1 MSRFLSG
8 YLRQIGW
15 SFAAAALLGGVLLL
29 VMGELAR
36 IGALLAGAAAAA
48 LYFWQLAQ
56 RLRRA
61 SRGTAAAGRVQ
72 VQLGLVLMLALI
84 FAVLW
89 AASTMGAQ
97 HFYAAVGGFFLL
109 HAVMMTQLIVRE
121 MRSDKQHTG
130 DSPQGR

>member
-1 MSRFLSG
+1 M
-8 YLRQIGW
+8 LRRLGW
-15 SFAAAALLGGVLLL
+15 ACAAAVLLGGVLLL
-29 VMGELAR
+29 VVGGLPR

-56 RLRRA
+56 RLLRA

>member
-15 SFAAAALLGGVLLL
+15 SFAAAVLLL

-56 RLRRA
+56 RLLRA

>member
-1 MSRFLSG
+1 VSAASAAD
-8 YLRQIGW
+8 
-15 SFAAAALLGGVLLL
+15 AAAPS
-29 VMGELAR
+29 ES
-36 IGALLAGAAAAA
+36 
-48 LYFWQLAQ
+48 
-56 RLRRA
+56 RA

-89 AASTMGAQ
+89 AASTMGVQ
-97 HFYAAVGGFFLL
+97 YFYAAVGGFFLL

-121 MRSDKQHTG
+121 MRSDKQNTG

>member
-1 MSRFLSG
+1 MSSFLSG

-56 RLRRA
+56 RLLRA

>member
-1 MSRFLSG
+1 L
-8 YLRQIGW
+8 
-15 SFAAAALLGGVLLL
+15 
-29 VMGELAR
+29 
-36 IGALLAGAAAAA
+36 
-48 LYFWQLAQ
+48 WQLAQ
-56 RLRRA
+56 RLLRA

>member
-15 SFAAAALLGGVLLL
+15 SFTAAVLLGGVLLL
-29 VMGELAR
+29 VMGETAR

-56 RLRRA
+56 RLLRA
-61 SRGTAAAGRVQ
+61 SRGTAAAGR

-89 AASTMGAQ
+89 AASTMGVQ
-97 HFYAAVGGFFLL
+97 YFYAAVGGFFLL

-121 MRSDKQHTG
+121 MRSDKQNTG